1 MLKPAAAAFA
11 LLCVAQCQALDTA
24 WLQPT
29 LGPPPTAPQSVAGLP
44 GGQPRPLDTTGG
56 FSVTVTSREQVRDFY
71 NAVFTASEN
80 IPMETTAVT
89 ASCAPGTNATAFDN
103 AVLRRINWFRTM
115 AGVPARVIFSATE
128 STEDQAAA
136 LMMSANGALQHTG
149 IPSSWSCFTTNGTNA
164 AANSNLALGSEGA
177 DAITQYMQ
185 DAGSGNYE
193 TGHRRWIVYPQT
205 QVMATGDV
213 PAQGTDDAANATWVF
228 DANYGGPRPAG
239 TAPFVSWPP
248 PGYTPYDLVFPQW
261 SFGLSNA
268 DLSAASVSMKSNG
281 VPVSVT
287 IQPYRTGYGED
298 TLVWYPTDLDP
309 TSSSTVFPFS
319 GADTAYSVTISNAQT
334 SSGTVSITYDVT
346 VFDPAIPGT
355 DYVATVIS
363 GPAKPSVNEN
373 NLYSC
378 VALSNPGL
386 TGYQW
391 LVSQATNG
399 NLTDKATGGLTN
411 FTVTPTPI
419 YSVITNPPVGSGS
432 CFHLTHTN
440 PAPQLMQ
447 MNELLLPGT
456 NTTLSFESLLGYA
469 TTNEIARVQASTNGG
484 TVWWEIFTETGSG
497 GAGDTN
503 FTAHTFSLSNCAG
516 CVTLLRFN
524 YDFTAN
530 GGSYYAQTFN
540 DVGWCLENIVLTNAI
555 KLVNF
560 VTNATASANFLYVP
574 ATAGSYGLTACG
586 VLFGQFAMDLG
597 PVATVTAITNAVTAI
612 TLGPPQLA
620 GSQVEIP
627 FTQSQGAAA
636 TFHLLQAPR
645 LTGPWTTN
653 TGATLTTNLAGALY
667 QFTAT
672 SSGST
677 TFYCVRAP

>member
-1 MLKPAAAAFA
+1 
-11 LLCVAQCQALDTA
+11 
-24 WLQPT
+24 
-29 LGPPPTAPQSVAGLP
+29 
-44 GGQPRPLDTTGG
+44 
-56 FSVTVTSREQVRDFY
+56 VTSREEVQDFY

-103 AVLRRINWFRTM
+103 AVLRRINWFRAM
-115 AGVPARVIFSATE
+115 AGVPAWVTFSATE

-149 IPSSWSCFTTNGTNA
+149 IPSSWSCFTTDGTNA
-164 AANSNLALGSEGA
+164 AANSNLALGSDGA
-177 DAITQYMQ
+177 DAITEYIL
-185 DAGSGNYE
+185 DSGSANYA

-213 PAQGTDDAANATWVF
+213 PMQGADDAANATWVF

-248 PGYTPYDLVFPQW
+248 PGYTPYELVFPQW

-268 DLSAASVSMKSNG
+268 DLSAASVSMASNG
-281 VPVSVT
+281 VAVSV
-287 IQPYRTGYGED
+287 ILQPYQTGYGEN
-298 TLVWYPTDLDP
+298 TLVWHPSDLDP
-309 TSSSTVFPFS
+309 TSGSTVFPFS
-319 GADTAYSVTISNAQT
+319 GADTPYSVTISNAKT
-334 SSGTVSITYDVT
+334 SSGTVSISYNVT
-346 VFDPAIPGT
+346 VFDPTIPGT

-363 GPAKPSVNEN
+363 GPAKPSANEN

-391 LVSQATNG
+391 LASQGVNG
-399 NLTDKATGGLTN
+399 NLTDNATEGLTN

-419 YSVITNPPVGSGS
+419 YPVITNPPVGSGR

-447 MNELLLPGT
+447 LNEVLLPGT
-456 NTTLSFESLLGYA
+456 NTTLSFKSLLGYA

-484 TVWWEIFTETGSG
+484 TFWWEIFTEPGSG

-503 FTAHTFSLSNCAG
+503 FTSHTFSLSDCAG

-524 YDFTAN
+524 YDLAASW
-530 GGSYYAQTFN
+530 GGYYPQTLN
-540 DVGWCLENIVLTNAI
+540 NVGWCLEDIVVTNVSRLVNIVTNS
-555 KLVNF
+555 
-560 VTNATASANFLYVP
+560 TSSTNFLFVP
-574 ATAGSYGLTACG
+574 PAAGSYELAVCG
-586 VLFGQFAMDLG
+586 VLFGQFAVDLG
-597 PVATVTAITNAVTAI
+597 PVATVTAVTNAVTAI
-612 TLGPPQLA
+612 TLGPAQLA
-620 GSQVEIP
+620 GTQVEIP
-627 FTQSQGAAA
+627 FTESQGAA
-636 TFHLLQAPR
+636 TSFHLLQAPR
-645 LTGPWTTN
+645 LDGPWTTN
-653 TGATLTTNLAGALY
+653 TGATLTTNLPGALY

-672 SSGST
+672 ASGST
-677 TFYCVRAP
+677 TFYRVRAP

>member
-11 LLCVAQCQALDTA
+11 LLCVAQCFALDTA
-24 WLQPT
+24 WFQPA
-29 LGPPPTAPQSVAGLP
+29 LGPAPTAPQSVAGLP
-44 GGQPRPLDTTGG
+44 GRQPRPLDTTGG

-80 IPMETTAVT
+80 IPMDTTAVT
-89 ASCAPGTNATAFDN
+89 ASCTPGTNATAFDN
-103 AVLRRINWFRTM
+103 AALRRINWFRAM
-115 AGVPARVIFSATE
+115 AGVPAWVTFSAAE
-128 STEDQAAA
+128 STKDQAAA
-136 LMMSANGALQHTG
+136 LMMSANGTLQHTG

-164 AANSNLALGSEGA
+164 AANSNLALGSDGA
-177 DAITQYMQ
+177 DAITQYIQ

-213 PAQGTDDAANATWVF
+213 PAQGGDYAANATWVF

-248 PGYTPYDLVFPQW
+248 PGYTPYALVFPQW

-268 DLSAASVSMKSNG
+268 DLSAASVSMESNG

-287 IQPYRTGYGED
+287 IQSYRTGFGEN
-298 TLVWYPTDLDP
+298 TLVWYPADLDP

-319 GADTAYSVTISNAQT
+319 GADTAYSVTINNAMT
-334 SSGTVSITYDVT
+334 SSGAVNISYNVT
-346 VFDPAIPGT
+346 VFDPALPGT

-363 GPAKPSVNEN
+363 GPATPSVNEN

-391 LVSQATNG
+391 VVSQATNG
-399 NLTDKATGGLTN
+399 NLTDNATEGLTN
-411 FTVTPTPI
+411 FTVTPPPS
-419 YSVITNPPVGSGS
+419 YSIITNPPVGSGN
-432 CFHLTHTN
+432 CFHLAHPN

-456 NTTLSFESLLGYA
+456 NATLSFQSLLGYA
-469 TTNEIARVQASTNGG
+469 TTNEIARVQVSTNGG
-484 TVWWEIFTETGSG
+484 THWSDIFTETGSG
-497 GAGDTN
+497 GAGDAN

-516 CVTLLRFN
+516 RVTLLRFN
-524 YDFTAN
+524 YDFPAN
-530 GGSYYAQTFN
+530 GGSYYPETDNA
-540 DVGWCLENIVLTNAI
+540 VGWCLENIVVTNVS
-555 KLVNF
+555 KLLNF
-560 VTNATASANFLYVP
+560 VTNSTSSTNFVLVP
-574 ATAGSYGLTACG
+574 STAGSYELTVCG

-612 TLGPPQLA
+612 ALGPPQLA
-620 GSQVEIP
+620 GAQVKIP

-636 TFHLLQAPR
+636 TFHLQQAPQ
-645 LTGPWTTN
+645 LTGPWATD
-653 TGATLTTNLAGALY
+653 TGATLTTNLAGAFY
-667 QFTAT
+667 QFTGP
-672 SSGST
+672 SSAST
-677 TFYCVRAP
+677 TFYRVRAP